1 MNYPKLN
8 FSFKSVDIESPI
20 PELKVGDDFR
30 YSGTYFEEYEEGVSK
45 IVNFY
50 KTLPLL
56 DGVEYV
62 SEIKHLNKYPV
73 MMKLENSKVILLG
86 FITPDGFEVSEDF
99 NS

>member
-30 YSGTYFEEYEEGVSK
+30 YSGTYSEGYEEGVSK

-86 FITPDGFEVSEDF
+86 FITPDGFEVSENF

>member
-1 MNYPKLN
+1 
-8 FSFKSVDIESPI
+8 
-20 PELKVGDDFR
+20 
-30 YSGTYFEEYEEGVSK
+30 
-45 IVNFY
+45 
-50 KTLPLL
+50 L

>member
-20 PELKVGDDFR
+20 PELKVGDDFK
-30 YSGTYFEEYEEGVSK
+30 YSGTYSEGYEEGVSK
-45 IVNFY
+45 IVGFY
-50 KTLPLL
+50 KKIPFLN
-56 DGVEYV
+56 GIEYV
-62 SEIKHLNKYPV
+62 SGVKHFNRYSV